1 MKKVWIILVAIVVLL
16 AVLVALLFLLP
27 GKEKAQFEATILE
40 INGNSVLVE
49 LDEAYTMQYGSDI
62 ISFGTA
68 DLEKLD
74 VQVGSRV
81 RVVFNGEVMDSYP
94 AQIRA
99 ISWSKV
105 TP

>member
-1 MKKVWIILVAIVVLL
+1 MKKAWIILIALVVLTAV
-16 AVLVALLFLLP
+16 AVLLLLP
-27 GKEKAQFEATILE
+27 GKDKAQFEATVLE

-49 LDEAYTMQYGSDI
+49 LDEAYAMQYGSDK

-81 RVVFNGEVMDSYP
+81 KVAFNGEVMESYP

>member
-1 MKKVWIILVAIVVLL
+1 MKKVWIILIAVVVLA
-16 AVLVALLFLLP
+16 AVAVLFLLP

-49 LDEAYTMQYGSDI
+49 LDEASAAQYGSDK

-68 DLEKLD
+68 DLEKLE

-81 RVVFNGEVMDSYP
+81 KVTFNGEVMESYP
-94 AQIRA
+94 AQIVA
-99 ISWSKV
+99 NSWELLK
-105 TP
+105 